1 MNADAELVM
10 GSMFAVVGG
19 LLLFALVPL
28 LGVAVVRWLRLPQDP
43 PDALRLDP
51 PPPGVRPPGAPEA
64 ARAIAAGQARLAAL
78 YHRTYAILRLAQS
91 CGDALAGV
99 ELQLA
104 AVPPP
109 ATAAAVDRLRAAAV
123 TASAASA
130 AAQEVLRPIDLAL
143 RPDGIP
149 RQPGTVAVAV
159 PASAAT
165 APALAEDALAAA
177 ARSLADHEVAAQGA
191 YAAAEAALVEL
202 PDLHGRRRLYLLLGV
217 ALFMALWF
225 VAMSILMRR

>member
-1 MNADAELVM
+1 MNAEADLVL

-28 LGVAVVRWLRLPQDP
+28 IGVAVVRWLRLPQDP
-43 PDALRLDP
+43 PDALRLEP
-51 PPPGVRPPGAPEA
+51 PPPAVRPPGPPEA
-64 ARAIAAGQARLAAL
+64 ARAVAAGQARLAGL

-104 AVPPP
+104 AAPSP
-109 ATAAAVDRLRAAAV
+109 ATLAAVERLRAAAA
-123 TASAASA
+123 TAGVASD
-130 AAQEVLRPIDLAL
+130 AAQEVLKPIDQAL
-143 RPDGIP
+143 RPAGIP
-149 RQPGTVAVAV
+149 RQPGTVAVPV
-159 PASAAT
+159 PATAAT

-177 ARSLADHEVAAQGA
+177 AVSLADHEIAAQGA
-191 YAAAEAALVEL
+191 FAAAEAALVEL
-202 PDLHGRRRLYLLLGV
+202 PDLHGRRRLWLLLGV

-225 VAMSILMRR
+225 VLMTILTRR